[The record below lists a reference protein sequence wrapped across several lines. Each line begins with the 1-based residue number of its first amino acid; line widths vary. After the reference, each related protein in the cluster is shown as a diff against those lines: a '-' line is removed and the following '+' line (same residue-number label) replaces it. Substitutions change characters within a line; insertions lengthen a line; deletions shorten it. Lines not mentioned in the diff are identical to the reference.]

1 MQHVNAIQA
10 AIKATAPIVAIPVE
24 GQKPLC
30 ICRKLLAGALKGV
43 TITSVEI
50 SRSYYTD
57 YPHAVLIV
65 KGHAGIAYPSAVK
78 TSFKIRAIDH
88 EKAMQEIGEWRDKEI
103 EKRRRITM
111 QGVLSAPE
119 QRAMKLA
126 KAAQAGIAEL
136 IQAQKVEA
144 EILAE
149 AKEHAKQEMRAIRPE
164 DRADLMESYLAFR
177 RGNRKVGSVILFKM
191 GKLQKEL
198 DALTEKRTVQRRGY
212 GRHRGPI
219 DRINRVR
226 KPKNVVLVADLM
238 AQIGALKAEF
248 QVLYPPVWV
257 APNSAYEWD
266 RGRWKDTFVKQRP
279 KGGWKERQAWYST
292 ADSWRWG
299 HEDRY
304 DRKVM
309 ARRLRDAR
317 ADIRALTPPETEE
330 DFAIAA

>member
-24 GQKPLC
+24 GQRPLC
-30 ICRKLLAGALKGV
+30 IRRKLLVGALKGV

-50 SRSYYTD
+50 
-57 YPHAVLIV
+57 VNGWLCI
-65 KGHAGIAYPSAVK
+65 KGRAGELTRTSCKIAP
-78 TSFKIRAIDH
+78 IDRV
-88 EKAMQEIGEWRDKEI
+88 KAMQEIGEWRDKEI

-126 KAAQAGIAEL
+126 RAAKAGIAEL
-136 IQAQKVEA
+136 IAAQKVEA

-149 AKEHAKQEMRAIRPE
+149 ALQHAKQEMRAIRPD

-177 RGNRKVGSVILFKM
+177 CGNRKVGSTILYKM
-191 GKLQKEL
+191 GKIQKEL

-226 KPKNVVLVADLM
+226 KPKNVALVADLM

-248 QVLYPPVWV
+248 NAVYPPVWK
-257 APNSAYEWD
+257 ALDPHYYANH
-266 RGRWKDTFVKQRP
+266 GRWEDSFIKQRP
-279 KGGWKERQAWYST
+279 KGGWKERQAWYSS

-299 HEDRY
+299 REDRY
-304 DRKVM
+304 DRKEM